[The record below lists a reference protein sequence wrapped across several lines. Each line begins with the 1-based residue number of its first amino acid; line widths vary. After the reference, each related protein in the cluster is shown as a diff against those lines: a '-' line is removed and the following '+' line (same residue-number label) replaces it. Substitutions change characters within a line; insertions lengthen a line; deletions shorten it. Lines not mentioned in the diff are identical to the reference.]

1 MRKRTPLRTVVKR
14 RRKALGITQAALAQK
29 VGVTKQYITMLERG
43 KHRSPSLPTLRKLAK
58 ALGVPVTELLG

>member
-1 MRKRTPLRTVVKR
+1 MSKRVSLRTVVKR
-14 RRKALGITQAALAQK
+14 RRTELGMTQAGLAQK

-43 KHRSPSLPTLRKLAK
+43 KHRTPSLPTLRKLAK